1 MAQVTT
7 VMKVTLTVVTVRAV
21 ASRGSCRGASRG
33 VTFQSQPTPS
43 TVHLPP
49 LDSSTVTRA
58 LLLLK
63 SCSMVTLLLLRLV

>member
-21 ASRGSCRGASRG
+21 TSRGSCRGASRG
-33 VTFQSQPTPS
+33 FTFQSQPTAS

-49 LDSSTVTRA
+49 LDSSTVTQA

-63 SCSMVTLLLLRLV
+63 SCSMVTLLLLCLV